1 MNLAR
6 EPRFRLGGI
15 DVRPATREVI
25 HAGGRDVLEPRVMS
39 VLIALAQA
47 RGEVVTRDDLTQAC
61 WEGRAVS
68 DDAINRVISRI
79 RRVSDLT
86 GGADFT
92 LETIT
97 KVGYRLVVT
106 GGEPAQEPVVAAAAA
121 EGVTAEP
128 TVRSPRWVMAVAGV
142 LLIVITGLALGS
154 ILQKPEWKPDPTAS
168 LTIAVLPFDNL
179 GADQGDEVLALGM
192 ARELR
197 NTLSRVRGL
206 RVVSDSSSFAIASEP
221 LTATEMGRRLGADLL
236 LDGSFER
243 TGDAVKLSLELV
255 DGWDGVN
262 VWTGAQSGPA
272 SDLDRLRR
280 EIAASVFEQMV
291 VRLGP
296 NRLERLAEPRA
307 IDPRAYRALLEA
319 NELLEKM
326 SALRLRGRGGEGR
339 PLGERAN
346 TLIEGVLASQPDS
359 PMALFLKSRII
370 SMAATEEQRALD
382 LTIVEKQARAADYL
396 RQALAVDPDF
406 APALGALGEHYRRY
420 EWRWAAARGMFER
433 AVALDPNQADVRLS
447 YSYYLSGAGRCLEA
461 LEHARAAVEI
471 DPEFG
476 WRTMGVPRAL
486 KCAGRVDDAMKAYL
500 DALAIDPA
508 NDVILRDIH
517 LDYMMRGDSEGL
529 AKTRDY
535 IRDVLWKGQPSPEV
549 ARWFEWT
556 DANVVGAGGNS
567 AERARALE
575 SVARR
580 SFGTGEDDTRSLEE
594 MIGPH
599 PEMKWI
605 GAVLLGFTGQP
616 DRAITMLKG
625 AVDGGT
631 LYIPETMPYGP
642 YEFTPEMRADPRYQA
657 IWKSDPRLSEL
668 MALRLEALK
677 AGQMAGTLPGGE
689 RVIPQ
694 LPVDERS

>member
-25 HAGGRDVLEPRVMS
+25 HAGGREMLEPRVMA
-39 VLIALAQA
+39 VLVALAQA
-47 RGEVVTRDDLTQAC
+47 KGEVVTRDDLTRAC
-61 WEGRAVS
+61 WEGRVVS

-86 GGADFT
+86 GGKDFV

-106 GGEPAQEPVVAAAAA
+106 GAEPASAIAAPATDGAA
-121 EGVTAEP
+121 EAEP
-128 TVRSPRWVMAVAGV
+128 AVRSPRWVMALAAV
-142 LLIVITGLALGS
+142 LFIVIGGLALGS
-154 ILQKPEWKPDPTAS
+154 IVQKPEWNPSPTAS

-179 GADQGDEVLALGM
+179 GAGQGDDVLALGM

-221 LTATEMGRRLGADLL
+221 LTATEMGRRLNADLL

-243 TGDAVKLSLELV
+243 TGETVKLSLELV

-262 VWTGAQSGPA
+262 VWTGVQSGPA
-272 SDLDRLRR
+272 SDLDRLRGQM
-280 EIAASVFEQMV
+280 AAAVFEQMV

-307 IDPRAYRALLEA
+307 SDPRSYRALLEA
-319 NELLEKM
+319 TELLERV

-339 PLGERAN
+339 VLSEQAN
-346 TLIEGVLASQPDS
+346 TLIDGVLASEPDS
-359 PMALFLKSRII
+359 AMALFLKSRII
-370 SMAATEEQRALD
+370 AMAATQELREQNAP
-382 LTIVEKQARAADYL
+382 VMEKQAQAAEYL
-396 RQALAVDPDF
+396 RRALAVDPDF
-406 APALGALGEHYRRY
+406 APALAALGEHYRRY
-420 EWRWAAARGMFER
+420 EWRWSTARAMLER
-433 AVALDPNQADVRLS
+433 AVALDPNQADARLS
-447 YSYYLSGAGRCLEA
+447 YSYYLTGAGRCLEA
-461 LEHARAAVEI
+461 LEQARAAVQI

-476 WRTMGVPRAL
+476 WRMLGVPRAL
-486 KCAGRVDDAMKAYL
+486 KCAGRVGDAMKAYL
-500 DALAIDPA
+500 DALALDPA
-508 NDVILRDIH
+508 NGVILREIH
-517 LDYMMRGDSEGL
+517 LDYMMRGDAEGL

-535 IRDVLWKGQPSPEV
+535 IRDVLWKGSPSPELQ
-549 ARWFEWT
+549 RWFEWT
-556 DANVVGAGGNS
+556 DANVVGAGGDRD
-567 AERARALE
+567 EKVRALDAI
-575 SVARR
+575 VRR
-580 SFGTGEDDTRSLEE
+580 SFGEGDGDTRSLEE
-594 MIGPH
+594 LIGPQA
-599 PEMKWI
+599 EMKWV
-605 GAVLLGFTGQP
+605 GAVLFAFTGQT
-616 DRAITMLKG
+616 DRAIAMLRG

-657 IWKSDPRLSEL
+657 IWRSDPRLAEL
-668 MALRLEALK
+668 MALRLEALR
-677 AGQMAGTLPGGE
+677 AGQMAGVLPNGE

-694 LPVDERS
+694 VSGDGRG